1 MSAATA
7 QVAVHA
13 INDFFLRGLGILQQ
27 QAVGIQDHAR
37 RAKTTLE
44 GIVLLKGFL
53 QGMKSAVCGEPFNG
67 QNFFPSNLFD
77 WQLAGTN
84 RLLIDQ
90 NRAGSAK
97 AGTTAAFR
105 PGKVQIRPQNPQ

>member
-1 MSAATA
+1 MGTATA
-7 QVAVHA
+7 QVAIHA
-13 INDFFLRGLGILQQ
+13 FHNFSLRGLGILQQ

-37 RAKTTLE
+37 RTKTALE

-53 QGMKSAVCGEPFNG
+53 QGMNSAVAGESFDGQDLFPFN
-67 QNFFPSNLFD
+67 LLD
-77 WQLAGTN
+77 RQLTGTN

-97 AGTTAAFR
+97 AGSAAVFGS
-105 PGKVQIRPQNPQ
+105 GKVQIRSQNPQ